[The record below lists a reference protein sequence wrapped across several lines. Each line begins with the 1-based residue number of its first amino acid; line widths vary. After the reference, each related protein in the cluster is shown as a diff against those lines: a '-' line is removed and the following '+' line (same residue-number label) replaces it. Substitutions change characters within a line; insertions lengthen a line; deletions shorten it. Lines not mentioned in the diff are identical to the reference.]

1 MADRWA
7 TFDCYGTLI
16 DWEAGMRGAFTR
28 IWPDAD
34 AERLV
39 KIHHTVEPLVQEV
52 KVAGKPLTYREVLRR
67 CLVAIAAVEGRDLPF
82 GLDSSLADS
91 LPQWP
96 PFPEV
101 TDSLAQ
107 LRTRGWRLA
116 ILSNIDPDLLPSSL
130 ERIGVRIDLT
140 ITAADAGSYKP
151 QVGHWERFFER
162 SKAEKEHHVH
172 VGASPF
178 HDLRPASKLGL
189 KAVWINRLGQKS
201 RTPRDAELPDLSV
214 LPDQLD
220 KLVPPPSE

>member
-16 DWEAGMRGAFTR
+16 DWEGGMRAAFTR

-34 AERLV
+34 ADRLV
-39 KIHHTVEPLVQEV
+39 RIHHTVEPLVQEV
-52 KVAGKPLTYREVLRR
+52 RVGGQPLAYREVLRR
-67 CLVAIAAVEGRDLPF
+67 SLVSISAIEGRDLPF

-96 PFPEV
+96 PFPDV

-116 ILSNIDPDLLPSSL
+116 ILSNIDPDLLPASI
-130 ERIGVRIDLT
+130 EQIGVRMDLT

-151 QVGHWERFFER
+151 QPGHWERFFER
-162 SKAEKEHHVH
+162 SRADRNRMVH
-172 VGASPF
+172 VAASPF
-178 HDLRPASKLGL
+178 HDLRPAAKLGL
-189 KAVWINRLGQKS
+189 KTVWINRLRAKS
-201 RTPRDAELPDLSV
+201 RAPRDAELPDLAG
-214 LPDQLD
+214 LPDELD
-220 KLVPPPSE
+220 RLMPSSE

>member
-16 DWEAGMRGAFTR
+16 DWEGGMRAAFTR

-34 AERLV
+34 ADRLV
-39 KIHHTVEPLVQEV
+39 RIHHTVEPLVQEV
-52 KVAGKPLTYREVLRR
+52 RMGGQPLPYREVLRR
-67 CLVAIAAVEGRDLPF
+67 CLVAISAVEGRDLPF

-96 PFPEV
+96 PFPDV

-116 ILSNIDPDLLPSSL
+116 ILSNIDPDLLPASI
-130 ERIGVRIDLT
+130 EQIGVRMDLT

-151 QVGHWERFFER
+151 QPGHWERFFER
-162 SKAEKEHHVH
+162 SKADRNHLVH
-172 VGASPF
+172 VAASPF
-178 HDLRPASKLGL
+178 HDLRPAAKLGL
-189 KAVWINRLGQKS
+189 KTVWINRLRAKS
-201 RTPRDAELPDLSV
+201 RAPRDAELPDLAR
-214 LPDQLD
+214 LPDELD
-220 KLVPPPSE
+220 RLLPASG

>member
-16 DWEAGMRGAFTR
+16 DWEGGMRAAFTR

-34 AERLV
+34 ADRLV
-39 KIHHTVEPLVQEV
+39 RIHHTIEPMVQEV
-52 KVAGKPLTYREVLRR
+52 RMGGQPLPYREVLRR
-67 CLVAIAAVEGRDLPF
+67 CLVAISAIEGRDLPF

-96 PFPEV
+96 PFPDV

-116 ILSNIDPDLLPSSL
+116 ILSNIDPDLLPASI
-130 ERIGVRIDLT
+130 EQIGVRMDLT

-151 QVGHWERFFER
+151 QPGHWERFFER
-162 SKAEKEHHVH
+162 SKADRNHLVH
-172 VGASPF
+172 VAASPF
-178 HDLRPASKLGL
+178 HDLRPAAKLGL
-189 KAVWINRLGQKS
+189 KTVWINRLRAKS
-201 RTPRDAELPDLSV
+201 RAPRDAELPDLAR
-214 LPDQLD
+214 LPDELD
-220 KLVPPPSE
+220 RLMPAPE